1 MGQGFKMLGFLV
13 IAALYVVI
21 GVMAA
26 KGTICIFRK
35 ILTPKSEQVFYAVFL
50 IGIAS
55 IYLAFVA
62 YFSATIAWQA
72 ETTMVVA
79 FAVDR
84 LAGCAPSSRADRWIF
99 NARVVGLVARTSGAW
114 RPLWVSTWPT
124 DCDPARL
131 RTLLRSLR
139 LLHGGIFLPT
149 TRRVECRPEGGSY

>member
-1 MGQGFKMLGFLV
+1 MLGFVV

-35 ILTPKSEQVFYAVFL
+35 ILTPKSEQVFYSAFL

-62 YFSATIAWQA
+62 YFGATIAWQA

-79 FAVDR
+79 FAVIGLLGVR
-84 LAGCAPSSRADRWIF
+84 LPLALI
-99 NARVVGLVARTSGAW
+99 VGYSMHG
-114 RPLWVSTWPT
+114 LW
-124 DCDPARL
+124 D
-131 RTLLRSLR
+131 LLTNFS
-139 LLHGGIFLPT
+139 
-149 TRRVECRPEGGSY
+149 